1 MRATSSCIA
10 RRYTDK
16 MDRYDGIIFDV
27 DGTIWDSTPTVTEAW
42 NRALSEAGYSER
54 VTADR
59 LKGLFGLPMDDIIH
73 DILPDSDRAE
83 RDAVGELCYKY
94 EHEYVSEMGAV
105 VYEGLGEALSIL
117 SRKYPLFVVSN
128 CQAGYIELML
138 EKTGFGKYIKD
149 HVCPGDT
156 NMLKA
161 ENILLIAER
170 NGLKNPIYVGDTH
183 MDAEACVKA
192 GVPIIF
198 ASYGFGKVEKPD
210 YVIDTPMDLVSLFG
224 LED

>member
-1 MRATSSCIA
+1 MNKGVIFDMDGTLWDSAENVATSWNLAIEQSGLSGIVITKEDMYRVMGKTMDAIA
-10 RRYTDK
+10 D
-16 MDRYDGIIFDV
+16 M
-27 DGTIWDSTPTVTEAW
+27 
-42 NRALSEAGYSER
+42 
-54 VTADR
+54 
-59 LKGLFGLPMDDIIH
+59 LFP
-73 DILPDSDRAE
+73 DILGSDR
-83 RDAVGELCYKY
+83 ELLLSNCYRL
-94 EHEYVSEMGAV
+94 ENEY
-105 VYEGLGEALSIL
+105 L
-117 SRKYPLFVVSN
+117 RKHGGTLYPDIRKTLEQLNKEYHLYIVSN